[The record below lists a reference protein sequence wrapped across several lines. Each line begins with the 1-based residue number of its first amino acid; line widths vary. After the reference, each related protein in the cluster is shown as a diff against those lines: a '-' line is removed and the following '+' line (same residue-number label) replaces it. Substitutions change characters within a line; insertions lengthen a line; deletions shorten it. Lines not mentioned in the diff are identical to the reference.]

1 MNIVIIGGSGG
12 IGMGLVKTILK
23 NNKVCIVHAT
33 YRGSCPALNNSR
45 LNWYQLD
52 ATKEEDFKSL
62 STELKKIDWIINCVG
77 MLHTKEK
84 GPEKAVRSI
93 EPDFFLD
100 NFRINTLPTLLIAKY
115 FSRSLLGPT
124 ATVLAVVSAKVGSI
138 QDNRLGGWYSYRAS
152 KAALN
157 MAIKT
162 LSLEWQHKVPNCC
175 VAALHPG
182 TTDTQLSAPFQSNV
196 ATKKLFSV
204 DQTAILLLDVIDGLS
219 SKNSGRFWNWDG
231 KEIPW

>member
-1 MNIVIIGGSGG
+1 VNVVVIGGSGG
-12 IGMGLVKTILK
+12 IGMGLVKTVLK
-23 NNKVCIVHAT
+23 NNQTCTVHAT
-33 YRGSCPALNNSR
+33 YRKICPEFNDDR

-52 ATKEEDFKSL
+52 VTKEEDFRRL
-62 STELKKIDWIINCVG
+62 SVDLKKIDWIINCVG

-84 GPEKAVRSI
+84 GPEKAVRAI

-115 FSRSLLGPT
+115 FSKLLLGSKAPIF
-124 ATVLAVVSAKVGSI
+124 AVVSAKVGSI

-162 LSLEWQHKVPNCC
+162 ISLE
-175 VAALHPG
+175 
-182 TTDTQLSAPFQSNV
+182 
-196 ATKKLFSV
+196 
-204 DQTAILLLDVIDGLS
+204 
-219 SKNSGRFWNWDG
+219 
-231 KEIPW
+231 

>member
-115 FSRSLLGPT
+115 FARSLLGPT

-175 VAALHPG
+175 IAALHPG

-196 ATKKLFSV
+196 ATKKLFST
-204 DQTAILLLDVIDGLS
+204 DQTAALLLDVINNLN
-219 SKNSGRFWNWDG
+219 SKNSGKFWNWDG

>member
-175 VAALHPG
+175 IAALHPG

>member
-1 MNIVIIGGSGG
+1 MNIVVIGGSGG
-12 IGMGLVKTILK
+12 IGMGLVKTMLK
-23 NNKVCIVHAT
+23 NNQICTVHAT
-33 YRGSCPALNNSR
+33 YRKICPEFNDDR

-52 ATKEEDFKSL
+52 VTKEEDFKRL
-62 STELKKIDWIINCVG
+62 SVDLKKIDWIINCVG

-84 GPEKAVRSI
+84 GPEKAVRAI

-100 NFRINTLPTLLIAKY
+100 NFKINTLPTLLIAKY
-115 FSRSLLGPT
+115 FSKLLLGSKAPIF
-124 ATVLAVVSAKVGSI
+124 AVVSAKVGSI

-162 LSLEWQHKVPNCC
+162 ISLEWQYKVPNCC

-182 TTDTQLSAPFQSNV
+182 TTDTGLSKPFQANV
-196 ATKKLFSV
+196 ATKKLFST
-204 DQTAILLLDVIDGLS
+204 DQTATLLLDVMGKLN
-219 SKNSGRFWNWDG
+219 SKNSGRFWNWNG
-231 KEIPW
+231 EELPW

>member
-1 MNIVIIGGSGG
+1 MNIVIIGGTGG

-23 NNKVCIVHAT
+23 NNQTCNVHGT
-33 YRGSCPALNNSR
+33 YRKTCPEFSDHR
-45 LNWYQLD
+45 LSWYQLD
-52 ATKEEDFKSL
+52 VTKEEDFKSL
-62 STELKKIDWIINCVG
+62 SVDLKKIDWIINCVG

-84 GPEKAVRSI
+84 GPEKTVRTI

-115 FSRSLLGPT
+115 FSKSLLGSKAPI
-124 ATVLAVVSAKVGSI
+124 LAVISAKVGSI

-162 LSLEWQHKVPNCC
+162 ISLEWQYKVPNCC
-175 VAALHPG
+175 IAALHPG
-182 TTDTQLSAPFQSNV
+182 TTDTELSKPFQGNV
-196 ATKKLFSV
+196 PTKKLFNT
-204 DQTAILLLDVIDGLS
+204 DQTATLLLDVMGKLN
-219 SKNSGRFWNWDG
+219 SKNSGRFWNWNG
-231 KEIPW
+231 EELPW

>member
-23 NNKVCIVHAT
+23 NNKVCVVHAT

-138 QDNRLGGWYSYRAS
+138 QDNRLGG
-152 KAALN
+152 
-157 MAIKT
+157 
-162 LSLEWQHKVPNCC
+162 
-175 VAALHPG
+175 
-182 TTDTQLSAPFQSNV
+182 
-196 ATKKLFSV
+196 
-204 DQTAILLLDVIDGLS
+204 
-219 SKNSGRFWNWDG
+219 
-231 KEIPW
+231 

>member
-23 NNKVCIVHAT
+23 NNKVCVVHAT

-84 GPEKAVRSI
+84 GPE
-93 EPDFFLD
+93 
-100 NFRINTLPTLLIAKY
+100 
-115 FSRSLLGPT
+115 
-124 ATVLAVVSAKVGSI
+124 
-138 QDNRLGGWYSYRAS
+138 
-152 KAALN
+152 
-157 MAIKT
+157 
-162 LSLEWQHKVPNCC
+162 
-175 VAALHPG
+175 
-182 TTDTQLSAPFQSNV
+182 
-196 ATKKLFSV
+196 
-204 DQTAILLLDVIDGLS
+204 
-219 SKNSGRFWNWDG
+219 
-231 KEIPW
+231 

>member
-175 VAALHPG
+175 IAALHPG

-196 ATKKLFSV
+196 ATKKLFST
-204 DQTAILLLDVIDGLS
+204 DQTAALLLDVINNLN
-219 SKNSGRFWNWDG
+219 SKNSGKFWNWDG